1 MMLLAEAALRSFFLT
16 GAVWL
21 ALKLLRVRNSRTQ
34 MAAWTGVLLASLAMP
49 LLMRLAPARALTLP
63 AEFYRLSPVSMVPA
77 APASGS
83 TAPYTVFSRDTAL
96 LSAYLA
102 VSMVLAAKLA
112 LGWVK
117 SVRLLRR
124 AARIQAGWTEG
135 RDVRLSADLAMPVT
149 IGRVIVLPV
158 AFLVWDTDRR
168 RAVIAHE
175 ASHAGR
181 GDFYLLLLAGLHRA
195 LFWISPAAWWLDAA
209 LTDLAEAN
217 SDAAALAVSEDR
229 LCYAQTLIDLAGR
242 APAGVAMA
250 RHATVGR
257 RVERILAGGALP
269 ARLTAGRIA
278 LLAIGLIPAA
288 LAVAGVTP
296 ASDSIE
302 EQRRPRTAIVLPVEA
317 LGKFTGYYAM
327 NSAPDLPLHI
337 TLEGDHLVL
346 GLFGQKSGEI
356 FPESYHQFFS
366 RDFPGQEDFHLD
378 AAGRVDS
385 VMLHWN
391 GGVFA
396 AHRIDE
402 AAVARLEQALA
413 RRIAANRPQPGGEAA
428 LRSHIAQLQSG
439 RIEED
444 SLAYGMGAVIRSM
457 LPQIQPQ
464 MVALG
469 PVVAV
474 SFQGVGPDGMD
485 IYAVTHQHG
494 GNRWQIRL
502 ARDGRIESMWF
513 SPLT

>member
-1 MMLLAEAALRSFFLT
+1 MMLLAEAALRSFLLT

-49 LLMRLAPARALTLP
+49 LLMKLAPARAFTLP
-63 AEFYRLSPVSMVPA
+63 AEFYRLAPVSMAPGAATVDDA
-77 APASGS
+77 APAV
-83 TAPYTVFSRDTAL
+83 VFSWNKAL

-102 VSMVLAAKLA
+102 VSAVLAAKLA

-117 SVRLLRR
+117 SARLLRR
-124 AARIQAGWTEG
+124 AARIRAGWTEG

-149 IGRVIVLPV
+149 IGRTIVLPV
-158 AFLVWDTDRR
+158 AFLVWTAERR
-168 RAVIAHE
+168 HVVMAHE
-175 ASHAGR
+175 ASHAAR

-195 LFWISPAAWWLDAA
+195 LFWINPAAWWLDAA

-217 SDAAALAVSEDR
+217 SDAAALAVSEDH
-229 LCYAQTLIDLAGR
+229 LSYAQILLDLAGR

-250 RHATVGR
+250 RHATVRR

-269 ARLTAGRIA
+269 ARLTAGRLMI
-278 LLAIGLIPAA
+278 LAAGLIPAT
-288 LAVAGVTP
+288 LAIAGVTP
-296 ASDSIE
+296 AAESIE
-302 EQRRPRTAIVLPVEA
+302 EQRRPRTAIALPVEA
-317 LGKFTGYYAM
+317 LGKFAGYYAM
-327 NSAPDLPLHI
+327 ESAPDLPLHV
-337 TLEGDHLVL
+337 TLAGDHLVL

-366 RDFPGQEDFHLD
+366 RDFPGQEDFQLGAD
-378 AAGRVDS
+378 GRVDA

-396 AHRIDE
+396 AHRIGE
-402 AAVARLEQALA
+402 AAVARIEQALA
-413 RRIAANRPQPGGEAA
+413 RRIAANQPQPGSEAA
-428 LRSHIAQLQSG
+428 LRGHIAQLQSG
-439 RIEED
+439 RIEDD
-444 SLAYGMGAVIRSM
+444 SLSYGMAASIRAM
-457 LPQIQPQ
+457 LPQIQPE
-464 MVALG
+464 MAALG

-485 IYAVTHQHG
+485 IYAVRHAKG

-513 SPLT
+513 TPLS